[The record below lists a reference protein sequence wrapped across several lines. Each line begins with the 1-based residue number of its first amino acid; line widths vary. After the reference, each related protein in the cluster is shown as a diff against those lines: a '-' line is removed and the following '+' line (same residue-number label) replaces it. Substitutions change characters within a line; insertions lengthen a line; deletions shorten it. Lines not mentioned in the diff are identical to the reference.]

1 MLLICNRAA
10 AADYSP
16 MNQRHFIL
24 FVPLCQG
31 RGELFRPETVMITD
45 GPDVLTKSRPGGY
58 NQKNVPAA
66 EGPGPTE
73 FFLQRKKSMANT
85 SVQKTRSGRGLWL
98 LPVAAGAFLL
108 AVLGWF
114 TWRYQSRF
122 APRTEIL
129 GVNCA
134 NMTVEEASAALQAA
148 ADQVEFVL
156 GDETGE
162 EIVRLPLNAF
172 LQPDQ
177 LPHLARDA
185 FARQKED
192 AGPFDWLLSPGGRV
206 EPALLAGVTNRQIW
220 AVLEEALYGN
230 TPRKAPTDAR
240 VELSEEGYLVVEEEP
255 GNLVNLQICTDVLA
269 EAFGSFRSLTGP
281 VGALTAENARI
292 RPVVTADGETVRRIT
307 DALEAYTHLSIRLV
321 FAEDSVYELT
331 PEDIWSVS
339 TVEIVGRD
347 VVATPDGEKVRAL
360 TDLLAADY
368 GFDGVYAKFHKAEQT
383 REYIYYRV
391 GDTGW
396 KMDREDLAEQVA
408 EALRMQTDAEIAPRY
423 DYTWY
428 WKDYYKYYGVKDT
441 FIEISL
447 DNQYLWAYV
456 DGERVDRYYSDWLTI
471 HQDVCRSPRFKRQS
485 FGFF

>member
-1 MLLICNRAA
+1 
-10 AADYSP
+10 
-16 MNQRHFIL
+16 
-24 FVPLCQG
+24 
-31 RGELFRPETVMITD
+31 
-45 GPDVLTKSRPGGY
+45 
-58 NQKNVPAA
+58 
-66 EGPGPTE
+66 
-73 FFLQRKKSMANT
+73 MANT

-192 AGPFDWLLSPGGRV
+192 GGPFDWLLSPGGRV

-456 DGERVDRYYSDWLTI
+456 DGELLLETPVVTGNLMRGDNTRRGCFRITYKEADTILRGPTWNDHVDFWMPFDDQIGLHDSFWRDDYGADIYLEDGSHGCINTPHDAMETI
-471 HQDVCRSPRFKRQS
+471 FNSFK
-485 FGFF
+485 GGDIVIVY